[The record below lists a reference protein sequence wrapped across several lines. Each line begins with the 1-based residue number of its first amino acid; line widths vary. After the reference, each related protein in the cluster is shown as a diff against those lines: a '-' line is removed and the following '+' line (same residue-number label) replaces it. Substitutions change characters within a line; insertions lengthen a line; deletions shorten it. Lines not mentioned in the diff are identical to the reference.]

1 MEIMRV
7 QSDLVATRR
16 ISGLNNMSLRVL
28 VDSKGNQ
35 NVACDPV
42 GAPSGSWVFTISG
55 SAARYALKD
64 PKVLTDLTIAGII
77 DHWDE

>member
-7 QSDLVATRR
+7 QSDLVATQRVP
-16 ISGLNNMSLRVL
+16 GLKAMSLRVL
-28 VDSKGNQ
+28 VDSKGAK

-42 GAPSGSWVFTISG
+42 GAPPGAWVFTISG

-64 PKVLTDLTIAGII
+64 PKVLTDLTIGGII
-77 DHWDE
+77 DHWEK